1 LNKKKESSL
10 QLRAAAMSAS
20 SVVAID
26 EALYSRQLYTLGRA
40 SMQRLRLANVLLIGI
55 DAV

>member
-1 LNKKKESSL
+1 
-10 QLRAAAMSAS
+10 MSAS